1 MPAAFPVRLVASLR
15 SQATRVL
22 VLLLAGVAMASLA
35 MLAPADSGAA
45 GSLLS
50 KGRPASA
57 SSSRA
62 GHRPAAAN
70 DGHSRTRWV
79 AASDAFPQDW
89 TVDLGSRK
97 ALGLVKLNCSTIRH
111 AVFRYQILGS
121 RNRTAWTV
129 LAKGRTQR
137 ANGSAS
143 VEVEGSYRFVK
154 VRVLSATRG
163 RAELSEVRV
172 YAAGDQSPSGPAL
185 GNAFSVMDFGARADG
200 TTDDRAAITA
210 CARAAVAAGAAV
222 YFPPGDYRLAG
233 TMDAVAGAY
242 YYAPA
247 DVTLRTQ
254 GSIHCEDGCTIDGF
268 AFRSYG
274 AGTAISMGGG
284 AKGTVAHDVTVKDCS
299 FAAGTAQYTDGRIVL
314 YLAHGCRIDHNTFS
328 GTAGSGGTIVVAGGD
343 HNSITDNSI
352 HGGTTCILFM
362 WSRSSNGG
370 GLDSIIEHNVIT
382 GNVYSGYSEEGISF
396 DLKADDPADCGA
408 LEYDRVGGVSGQT
421 ITLSDLQFP
430 DYVGYDIVFVDGAL
444 RGRTRTITS
453 QSGHAFTVSGG
464 LAGVGAGDRV
474 VIGACFKDNYVAD
487 NEGTSVRGFPAILLY
502 GLCFGNLI
510 EHNTIHSGKI
520 QVESLD
526 YTVQAKG
533 SKTLVGSVFGRAPC
547 GYNTLRN
554 NKVDAGTGNNINLQY
569 WALHGSGTPFT
580 TEGNNVIGNT
590 APLFSAD
597 HNCFFGSSNTG
608 TYKDGGGNTEAASPF
623 TYDGGG

>member
-1 MPAAFPVRLVASLR
+1 MLLFVA
-15 SQATRVL
+15 
-22 VLLLAGVAMASLA
+22 VAMASLA
-35 MLAPADSGAA
+35 MLTPADSSAA
-45 GSLLS
+45 GVLLS
-50 KGRPASA
+50 KGKPAGA
-57 SSSRA
+57 SSSGA

-70 DGHSRTRWV
+70 DGRRSTRWM
-79 AASDAFPQDW
+79 AANGAFPQHW

-97 ALGLVKLNCSTIRH
+97 ALGLVKLNCSTIPH
-111 AVFRYQILGS
+111 AVCHYQVLGS
-121 RNRTAWTV
+121 KNRRAWAV
-129 LAKGRTQR
+129 LADGRTKR
-137 ANGSAS
+137 ADGSAS
-143 VEVEGSYRFVK
+143 AAVEGSYRYVK

-163 RAELSEVRV
+163 RAQLSEVRA
-172 YAAGDQSPSGPAL
+172 YAGGESPSGPAL
-185 GNAFSVMDFGARADG
+185 GNAFSVMDYGASANG

-233 TMDAVAGAY
+233 PMDAVAGAY

-274 AGTAISMGGG
+274 AATAISMGGADQG
-284 AKGTVAHDVTVKDCS
+284 AVARNVTVKNCS
-299 FAAGTAQYTDGRIVL
+299 FAAGTTQYTGRRIVL
-314 YLAHGCRIDHNTFS
+314 YLAHGCHIDHNTFS
-328 GTAGSGGTIVVAGGD
+328 GAAGSGGNIVVAGGD

-382 GNVYSGYSEEGISF
+382 GNVFSGYSEEGISF

-408 LEYDRVGGVSGQT
+408 LEYDRVAGVSGQA

-453 QSGHAFTVSGG
+453 QSGHTFTVTGS
-464 LAGVGAGDRV
+464 LAGVAAGDHV
-474 VIGACFKDNYVAD
+474 IIGACFKDNYIAD

-510 EHNTIHSGKI
+510 ERNTVHSGKI

-590 APLFSAD
+590 APLLSAD
-597 HNCFFGSSNTG
+597 HNCFFRSSNIG
-608 TYKDGGGNTEAASPF
+608 TYKDDGGNTEAGSPF
-623 TYDGGG
+623 TFDGGG